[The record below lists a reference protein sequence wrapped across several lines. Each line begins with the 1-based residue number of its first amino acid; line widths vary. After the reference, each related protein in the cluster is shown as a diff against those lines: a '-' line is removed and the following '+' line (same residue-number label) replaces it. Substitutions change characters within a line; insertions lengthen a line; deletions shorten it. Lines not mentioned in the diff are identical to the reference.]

1 MHCMSWSGYGNA
13 GRPEGDGRNTY
24 TYNKNSWLDGRGKQH
39 LEDVKVQ
46 VNSNYFDCF
55 EILDIERTRKAK
67 QNFGL

>member
-1 MHCMSWSGYGNA
+1 MSWSGYGN
-13 GRPEGDGRNTY
+13 GF
-24 TYNKNSWLDGRGKQH
+24 TYNKNSWLDGRGKQR

-55 EILDIERTRKAK
+55 EILDIERTRESK